1 MRWYQ
6 LSGSPSFPQEAF
18 TQDFLVFP
26 TLKLKQSVLV
36 RKTLVMSSIMSTAMV
51 ALQCHLLTNM
61 PVAGTR
67 VLEEEVD
74 VSRAFNLEQFRMSIL
89 PKPDNLEQYF
99 AKQEIPW

>member
-1 MRWYQ
+1 M
-6 LSGSPSFPQEAF
+6 
-18 TQDFLVFP
+18 FP

-74 VSRAFNLEQFRMSIL
+74 VSRAHSRLSRVQTSLDSYMR
-89 PKPDNLEQYF
+89 
-99 AKQEIPW
+99 

>member
-1 MRWYQ
+1 
-6 LSGSPSFPQEAF
+6 
-18 TQDFLVFP
+18 
-26 TLKLKQSVLV
+26 
-36 RKTLVMSSIMSTAMV
+36 MSSIMITAMV

-74 VSRAFNLEQFRMSIL
+74 ASRPFNLEQFRMSIF

-99 AKQEIPW
+99 AKQEIPRRVFFQTKKKSLKSA

>member
-1 MRWYQ
+1 M
-6 LSGSPSFPQEAF
+6 
-18 TQDFLVFP
+18 FP

-36 RKTLVMSSIMSTAMV
+36 RKTLVMSSIMITAMV

-74 VSRAFNLEQFRMSIL
+74 VSRQFRMSIL

-99 AKQEIPW
+99 AKQEIPG

>member
-1 MRWYQ
+1 
-6 LSGSPSFPQEAF
+6 
-18 TQDFLVFP
+18 
-26 TLKLKQSVLV
+26 
-36 RKTLVMSSIMSTAMV
+36 MV

-74 VSRAFNLEQFRMSIL
+74 AIRAFNLEQSGMSIL

-99 AKQEIPW
+99 AKQKLSG